1 MPHRNRESAPGNTR
15 PTPPPTRPLPFDDSD
30 SAPDRGVSVPREV
43 APVAP
48 AAGEQSTPGRV
59 SRFARV
65 FGALGGS
72 RSSTQRSGG
81 QVDAGTGS
89 GGRPG
94 STRKSAA
101 PQRDGSRDFAE
112 PRRTPPTPVPG
123 AAPTARGVGT
133 GADSG
138 VPEWRTGARGAW
150 TGDSADRA
158 DFRRGTGSGPGT
170 GKTDRP
176 AAGATPHSPADFGT
190 GSRPGPSDAT
200 VRNRWTPG
208 DAGIARP
215 PRPGEKIDG
224 DPHRPATE
232 SGGSAGPVGA
242 SNAAESG
249 HSSGTAGRLSPGA
262 NAAARAGRDAF
273 RPGGDRDSGAR
284 PSRGGAA
291 DPADSPNRPGRHPV
305 AQPHEYGSEYRE
317 QDEFADTKEYR
328 AEDLDAEYDTDGRR
342 LPRKLTVTRVAAMR
356 GRELTEKGIATFR
369 RAAEAD
375 GADKSGLT
383 ALTYATMAN
392 FALDAAIAVALAN
405 TLFFASAT
413 AESKS
418 KVALYLLI
426 TIAPFAIIAPLIGP
440 ALDRLQTGRRLALAA
455 SFAARAVVAVV
466 LIFSFDSW
474 VLYPLALCMMV
485 LSKSFAVL
493 KSAVTPRVLPPDID
507 LVRTN
512 SRLTVF
518 GLVGGTLGAG
528 GIAGA
533 TAALTGS
540 TGALILATGI
550 AVGGAYLSW
559 KIPRWVEITEGEV
572 PTTLSYHGDDP
583 ETEVLEP
590 GRESAIPP
598 RKRRQPLGR
607 AVVTGLWGN
616 GSIRVLTGFLTFYIA
631 FVAKA
636 TEHRPVQ
643 QAAMLGLVGAA
654 AAVGN
659 FAGNATGARLRLGR
673 PSLIVV
679 NCTLACT
686 AVAAVALILD
696 NLLGAALAALVA
708 AGASALAKVSLDAS
722 IQDDLPPESI
732 ASGFG
737 RSETVLQLSW
747 VVGGAGGVLLPTDY
761 WKGFAVVSAVLAAGL
776 VQTVLSSRGHSLLP
790 GFGGRRPLHAEQE
803 IPHHDHPRGDTAR

>member
-1 MPHRNRESAPGNTR
+1 MPHRNREPDPGNTR
-15 PTPPPTRPLPFDDSD
+15 PAPPPTRPLPFGESDTARPDDRAAAAQRSGH
-30 SAPDRGVSVPREV
+30 RVR
-43 APVAP
+43 PVTD
-48 AAGEQSTPGRV
+48 AAARSPERIG
-59 SRFARV
+59 RFARV

-72 RSSTQRSGG
+72 RGAADGEPSTREVTAPGPG
-81 QVDAGTGS
+81 RLDARVEQVGDPRPNPSARRIGDANGIPRAPDS
-89 GGRPG
+89 GRPG
-94 STRKSAA
+94 SGAGRPTPGGFGPA
-101 PQRDGSRDFAE
+101 PGRGLRPEAGGDGRHRPDLPSPPGAQRE
-112 PRRTPPTPVPG
+112 PRADRTAGHPTPRPEPR
-123 AAPTARGVGT
+123 APE
-133 GADSG
+133 S
-138 VPEWRTGARGAW
+138 
-150 TGDSADRA
+150 RA
-158 DFRRGTGSGPGT
+158 
-170 GKTDRP
+170 
-176 AAGATPHSPADFGT
+176 
-190 GSRPGPSDAT
+190 PGPS
-200 VRNRWTPG
+200 G
-208 DAGIARP
+208 
-215 PRPGEKIDG
+215 
-224 DPHRPATE
+224 
-232 SGGSAGPVGA
+232 AGPSGA
-242 SNAAESG
+242 GPQDRTE
-249 HSSGTAGRLSPGA
+249 
-262 NAAARAGRDAF
+262 RAGTDD
-273 RPGGDRDSGAR
+273 RPGGGESGE
-284 PSRGGAA
+284 PAA
-291 DPADSPNRPGRHPV
+291 
-305 AQPHEYGSEYRE
+305 
-317 QDEFADTKEYR
+317 TKEYPST
-328 AEDLDAEYDTDGRR
+328 EPGTEYDDESRR
-342 LPRKLTVTRVAAMR
+342 SPRKLTVTRVAAMR

-440 ALDRLQTGRRLALAA
+440 ALDRLQRGRRLALAS
-455 SFAARAVVAVV
+455 SFAVRAVLAVV

-528 GIAGA
+528 GIAGV
-533 TAALTGS
+533 TAAITGS
-540 TGALILATGI
+540 TGVLILATGI

-559 KIPRWVEITEGEV
+559 RMPRWVEITEGEV
-572 PTTLSYHGDDP
+572 PTTLGYHRHDAP
-583 ETEVLEP
+583 TELLETAD
-590 GRESAIPP
+590 ESAVPP

-659 FAGNATGARLRLGR
+659 FAGNASGARIQLGR

-679 NCTLACT
+679 NCTIGCT
-686 AVAAVALILD
+686 AVAVLALVLD
-696 NLLGAALAALVA
+696 NLFGAALAALVA
-708 AGASALAKVSLDAS
+708 SGASALAKVSLDAA

-747 VVGGAGGVLLPTDY
+747 VIGGAGGVLLPTDY
-761 WKGFAVVSAVLAAGL
+761 WKGFAVVSALLAGG
-776 VQTVLSSRGHSLLP
+776 SSRLC
-790 GFGGRRPLHAEQE
+790 
-803 IPHHDHPRGDTAR
+803 